1 MTFLQPALE
10 QGPAD
15 KHAISDGAFET
26 LARHMREET
35 GIVLT
40 QAKKG
45 LAVSRLARRLR
56 ALGLPD
62 FEAYCSVLSGPSGS
76 NEMQEMILLLTTN
89 VTRFFREE
97 HHFEALRKN
106 ILPDLITKAKSG
118 GRVRIWS
125 AGCSS
130 GEEPYSLAMT
140 ILDAFPQAHSSDVRV
155 LATDIDRNVV
165 ATGRSARY
173 RIAEEDRA
181 AHPALRKHMQ
191 QTGDDP
197 NVHIVSENVQSMVQF
212 AELNLQQPW
221 PMKGKFDVIFCRNV
235 VIYFSN
241 ETQQALWPRFSEA
254 LNPDGHL
261 MIGHSERVTGPA
273 MDTLRSSGV
282 TQYQRQ
288 S

>member
-1 MTFLQPALE
+1 MSFHQPALE
-10 QGPAD
+10 VLPAQ
-15 KHAISDGAFET
+15 KQAISDSAFDT

-35 GIVLT
+35 GIVLS

-56 ALGLPD
+56 ALGLQD
-62 FEAYCSVLSGPSGS
+62 FEAYCAVLGGPNGA

-89 VTRFFREE
+89 VTRFFREG
-97 HHFEALRKN
+97 HHFEALRKT
-106 ILPDLITKAKSG
+106 ILPDLIAKAKSG

-140 ILDAFPQAHSSDVRV
+140 VLDAFPQAYASDVRV

-165 ATGRSARY
+165 AIGRAGRY
-173 RIAEEDRA
+173 RLTDEERA
-181 AHPALRKHMQ
+181 AHPALNKHMKQ
-191 QTGDDP
+191 SKNDP
-197 NVHIVSENVQSMVQF
+197 RTYVVSENAQSMVQF

-241 ETQQALWPRFSEA
+241 ETQQVLWPRFSEA
-254 LNPDGHL
+254 LNPGGHL

-273 MDTLRSSGV
+273 KDTLRSSGV
-282 TQYQRQ
+282 TQYKHQ